1 MSNLI
6 NSPEN
11 ELRVRI
17 KNGFESGNSSKKIV
31 ERPKT
36 PRFINKDSTSVI
48 ISKKDTGIKPK
59 QSKNAELQQEIPVL
73 KNKDISKQTKT
84 PKKELDNIP
93 VYICYKCDK
102 TYKSKRG
109 IIKHMEKCT
118 DGKSHTKK
126 IIT

>member
-1 MSNLI
+1 MINTI

-17 KNGFESGNSSKKIV
+17 KNGFESGSSSKKIM

-36 PRFINKDSTSVI
+36 PRFINKDSTSVK
-48 ISKKDTGIKPK
+48 ISKKNISVQSK
-59 QSKNAELQQEIPVL
+59 QSKTELQQEIAVL

-84 PKKELDNIP
+84 SKKELDNNIP
-93 VYICYKCDK
+93 IYICYKCDK
-102 TYKSKRG
+102 KYKSKRG
-109 IIKHMEKCT
+109 VIKHMEKCT
-118 DGKSHTKK
+118 YGKTYTKK

>member
-17 KNGFESGNSSKKIV
+17 KNGFESGRSSKKIV

-36 PRFINKDSTSVI
+36 PRFINKDSTS
-48 ISKKDTGIKPK
+48 GIKPK
-59 QSKNAELQQEIPVL
+59 QSKTAELQQEIPVL

-84 PKKELDNIP
+84 SKKELDNIP